1 MNLVFGTYPPLLGGE
16 SPNEPA
22 QLMRE
27 WSGGGL
33 QDCRNKHGIAILLR
47 NLFTAISDKNCF

>member
-22 QLMRE
+22 QLMRAL
-27 WSGGGL
+27 SKKVCLVFGL
-33 QDCRNKHGIAILLR
+33 LMDLLDCIWK
-47 NLFTAISDKNCF
+47 